1 MIKQFPIRPGMA
13 TWHDQARE
21 YKAAYR
27 KHIAIQNPTGKI
39 EEPSAQIIIVS
50 SYDVF
55 IELSEMIKYSLKQL
69 GFNTVVVRDSIEVD
83 FNEHYHL
90 NFIIR
95 AFRRWIEQMDVSGY
109 KFLFQTEECWN
120 DRERGEYRNELLW
133 GMDRVLEMYDENLK
147 LNNTGNVVYCPVGY
161 SPVWELDLPK
171 VEEDIDIC
179 FFGAKTERRKIFLNG
194 LRGLGLKIF
203 DATKNVYGEERQKYI
218 NRSKITINIKANDLW
233 SFGPLHCLPAMANKK
248 FMLAEKAN
256 GGYGPFKPQVHFKE
270 YDGLTGT
277 WGLKEAVKYWLDAGR
292 DTRDEF
298 AEQAYADMV
307 KTCDF
312 TNILAGALKGY
323 IKEKNDE

>member
-1 MIKQFPIRPGMA
+1 MIKQFPIKPGMA
-13 TWHDQARE
+13 TWHDQTDV
-21 YKAAYR
+21 YKTAYR
-27 KHIAIQNPTGKI
+27 KMDAIKNKVVDI
-39 EEPSAQIIIVS
+39 KVIDSSAQIIIVANNN
-50 SYDVF
+50 VF
-55 IELSEMIKYSLKQL
+55 IELAEMIKYSLKEL
-69 GFNTVVVRDSIEVD
+69 GIKNIDIKDCIEVD
-83 FNEHYHL
+83 FEKHYKL

-95 AFRRWIEQMDVSGY
+95 AFRRWVNQVNVSGY

-120 DRERGEYRNELLW
+120 DREKGEYRNELLW

-179 FFGAKTERRKIFLNG
+179 FFGAKTERRKRFLNG
-194 LRGLGLKIF
+194 LRQMGGLTIY

-270 YDGLTGT
+270 YN
-277 WGLKEAVKYWLDAGR
+277 GLKDLKKSVAYWLNAGR
-292 DTRDEF
+292 DARDEF
-298 AEQAYADMV
+298 AEQAHADMV

-312 TNILAGALKGY
+312 TKIFAGALKGY